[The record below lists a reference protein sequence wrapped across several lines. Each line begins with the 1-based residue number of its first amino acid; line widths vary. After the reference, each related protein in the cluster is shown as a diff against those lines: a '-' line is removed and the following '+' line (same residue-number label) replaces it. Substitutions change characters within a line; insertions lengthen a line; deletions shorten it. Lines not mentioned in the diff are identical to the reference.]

1 MQQTRLHTPYVTSL
15 DRGETLCSWLGYG
28 GVRDSSTKSAAVM
41 LLSGVSSSLLLEWAM
56 TGAAL
61 AVALHTCI
69 TLLGWV
75 GRCAAGC
82 VRGGSTDSAA
92 VGLLSGRSRCRP
104 P

>member
-28 GVRDSSTKSAAVM
+28 GVRDSSTESAAVM
-41 LLSGVSSSLLLEWAM
+41 LLSGVSSSLLSEWAT

-61 AVALHTCI
+61 AVALHI

-75 GRCAAGC
+75 GRCAAGY
-82 VRGGSTDSAA
+82 VHGGSTDSAA

-104 P
+104 L